1 MCRLA
6 AYLGPAIPLRKFLLE
21 PPHSLYRQAREP
33 QELLYTTL
41 NADGYGFGWYS
52 PDGTPSTYTSVQP
65 IWSDSN
71 LPSLARTLSSP
82 LWLAEVRSAT
92 EGNPVHQ
99 YNTQPFFDSALLFVH
114 NGFIQGFH
122 ERVRPGILHQLSP
135 AVSAT
140 MHGNTDSEHLFAC
153 LRQLM
158 LDDPELQPDDAIRRL
173 FELLGGMVG
182 NQPAL
187 LNLVIT
193 DGTCLYATRHGLNHE
208 SPSLYYTTSDP
219 RYPGGQLVASE
230 RFSMHASWQPVPEH
244 HILTL
249 APDQPPVLQAL

>member
-6 AYLGPAIPLRKFLLE
+6 AYLGPAIPLQQFLLE

-41 NADGYGFGWYS
+41 NADGYGFGWFS
-52 PDGTPSTYTSVQP
+52 PDGTPSTYTNALP

-71 LPSLARTLSSP
+71 LPSLARTLTSR
-82 LWLAEVRSAT
+82 LWVAEVRSAT

-99 YNTQPFFDSALLFVH
+99 FNTQPFSDSALLFVH

-122 ERVRPGILHQLSP
+122 EQVRPSILQQLAP
-135 AVSAT
+135 QVAAAV
-140 MHGNTDSEHLFAC
+140 HGNTDSEHLFAG
-153 LRQLM
+153 LRQVM
-158 LDDPELQPDDAIRRL
+158 LDNPELQPAAAISRL
-173 FELLGGMVG
+173 LELLRGMIG
-182 NQPAL
+182 ARAAL
-187 LNLVIT
+187 LNLVIS
-193 DGTCLYATRHGLNHE
+193 DGTRLYAARHALNHD

-219 RYPGGQLVASE
+219 LYPDGQLVASE
-230 RFSMHASWQPVPEH
+230 RFTTHTSWQPVPEH

-249 APDQPPVLQAL
+249 APGRPPELQAL

>member
-6 AYLGPAIPLRKFLLE
+6 AYLGPAIPLRQFLLE

-41 NADGYGFGWYS
+41 NADGYGFGWFS
-52 PDGTPSTYTSVQP
+52 PDGTPSTYTNP
-65 IWSDSN
+65 LPLWSDSN

-82 LWLAEVRSAT
+82 LWVAEVRSAT

-99 YNTQPFFDSALLFVH
+99 YNTQPFSDTTMLFVH

-122 ERVRPGILHQLSP
+122 EQVRPAILRQLAP
-135 AVSAT
+135 PVAAT
-140 MHGNTDSEHLFAC
+140 VHGNTDSEHLFAG
-153 LRQLM
+153 LRQVM
-158 LDDPELQPDDAIRRL
+158 HDNPELQPAAAISRL
-173 FELLGGMVG
+173 FALLRRMIGER
-182 NQPAL
+182 PAL
-187 LNLVIT
+187 LNLVIS
-193 DGTCLYATRHGLNHE
+193 DGTRLYAARHGLNHD

-219 RYPGGQLVASE
+219 LYPGGQLVASE
-230 RFSMHASWQPVPEH
+230 RFSTHASWQPVPEH

-249 APDQPPVLQAL
+249 TPGQPPELRAI